1 MSINL
6 TLFGQTIAFIVFVW
20 FCMKFIWPPI
30 MAALNERKKK
40 IADGLA
46 EAERGFKQQE
56 LAEKNAEKKLHEA
69 KQQASEIL
77 NQAQRRANEIV
88 DEAKLVAVE
97 EGNRIKEAAH
107 AEVEK
112 EMNRAKEQ
120 LRGQVSSIAVA
131 GAERILKK
139 EIDASSHQ
147 TILDELA
154 AQI

>member
-147 TILDELA
+147 NILNELA

>member
-6 TLFGQTIAFIVFVW
+6 TLIGQTIAFIVFVW
-20 FCMKFIWPPI
+20 FCMKFVWPPM
-30 MAALNERKKK
+30 MAALDERKKK

-56 LAEKNAEKKLHEA
+56 LAQENAEKQMAEA
-69 KQQASEIL
+69 KQQASDIL
-77 NQAQRRANEIV
+77 SQAQKRASEIV
-88 DEAKLVAVE
+88 EDAKSSAVE

-112 EMNRAKEQ
+112 EVNRAKEQ
-120 LRGQVSSIAVA
+120 LRTQVSGIAVL

-139 EIDASSHQ
+139 EIDANSHKE
-147 TILDELA
+147 ILDDLA

>member
-88 DEAKLVAVE
+88 DEAKSVAVE

-112 EMNRAKEQ
+112 EVNRAKEQ

-147 TILDELA
+147 TILNELA

>member
-20 FCMKFIWPPI
+20 FCMKFVWPPI
-30 MAALNERKKK
+30 MTALDERKKK

-46 EAERGFKQQE
+46 EAERGLKQQQQ
-56 LAEKNAEKKLHEA
+56 AEKNAEKRLQEA

-88 DEAKLVAVE
+88 ADAKTDAVT
-97 EGNRIKEAAH
+97 EGDRIKEAAH

-112 EMNRAKEQ
+112 QVTQAREQ
-120 LRGQVSSIAVA
+120 LRVQVSTVAIAA
-131 GAERILKK
+131 AERILKK
-139 EIDASSHQ
+139 EIDARSHQ
-147 TILDELA
+147 KLLDELA

>member
-1 MSINL
+1 MSINI

-20 FCMKFIWPPI
+20 FCMKFIWPPM

-56 LAEKNAEKKLHEA
+56 LAQQNAEKKMSEA
-69 KQQASEIL
+69 KLQVSEIL
-77 NQAQRRANEIV
+77 NQAQKRANEIV
-88 DEAKLVAVE
+88 EAAKASAVE
-97 EGNRIKEAAH
+97 EGDRIKEAAH

-112 EMNRAKEQ
+112 EVHRAKEQ
-120 LRGQVSSIAVA
+120 LRTQVSSIAVV

-139 EIDASSHQ
+139 EIDAASHKE
-147 TILDELA
+147 ILDDLA